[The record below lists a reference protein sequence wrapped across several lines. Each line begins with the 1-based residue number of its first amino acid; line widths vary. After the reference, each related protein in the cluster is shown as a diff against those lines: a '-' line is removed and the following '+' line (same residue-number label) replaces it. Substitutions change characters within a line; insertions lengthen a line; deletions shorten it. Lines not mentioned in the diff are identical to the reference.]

1 MASLDSMRKAE
12 ASNKQGGNKD
22 VEIAVRMTIKMLQE
36 GGGMKVIVDAIEESQ
51 QPAQVIGQF
60 LAQMI
65 GQLAENLQREMD
77 IDPKIFLAKGG
88 WLDSILNYIEK
99 ELDMPPEFSD
109 EIYPEVLETIKGAA
123 QGNSGAP
130 QQPPQGQPP
139 QGQPPQPQAAMGGL
153 GG

>member
-36 GGGMKVIVDAIEESQ
+36 GGGMKIISDAIQQSQ

-99 ELDMPPEFSD
+99 EMDMPEEFSD
-109 EIYPEVLETIKGAA
+109 EIYPEVLETIKAAA
-123 QGNSGAP
+123 QSP
-130 QQPPQGQPP
+130 QGGQQAPPQGQPAP
-139 QGQPPQPQAAMGGL
+139 GQAPQPQAAMGGL

>member
-1 MASLDSMRKAE
+1 MASLDSMKKAE

-36 GGGMKVIVDAIEESQ
+36 GGGMKVIVDAIQQSQ

-99 ELDMPPEFSD
+99 EMDMPEEFSD
-109 EIYPEVLETIKGAA
+109 EIYPEVLETIKAAA
-123 QGNSGAP
+123 QSP
-130 QQPPQGQPP
+130 QGGQQQGQPP
-139 QGQPPQPQAAMGGL
+139 QGQAPQPQAAMGGL